1 MTHYDNRKDSIYFQL
16 LLLLIFSAAAAVF
29 MFLALCFAGEYVIDQ
44 YYRQSDYE
52 ERRSEAYIRKFQK
65 YINEKELTSRD
76 TDAISAWVKK
86 QKILSIRIYKDGI
99 EVFDS
104 DYPQQELWEEAIEAN
119 EYTWEIYYAVQF
131 ADGVARVSIFG
142 I

>member
-1 MTHYDNRKDSIYFQL
+1 
-16 LLLLIFSAAAAVF
+16 
-29 MFLALCFAGEYVIDQ
+29 MFLVLRFAGEYAVDQ

-52 ERRSEAYIRKFQK
+52 ERRSEAYIEKFQK

-76 TDAISAWVKK
+76 TGAISAWVKK

-119 EYTWEIYYAVQF
+119 EYT
-131 ADGVARVSIFG
+131 
-142 I
+142 